1 MYIHL
6 GDDFVVPSKDVIFI
20 MDYPSSKTS
29 DIVSEFLEKQKEK
42 VIQLSEGD
50 AKSIVV
56 TEKHIYFSPL
66 SSSTLKKRA
75 HIAFDIDSTRKIS
88 IMAP

>member
-6 GDDFVVPSKDVIFI
+6 GDDFVVPSKDVIMI
-20 MDYPSSKTS
+20 MDTASSKTS
-29 DIVSEFLEKQKEK
+29 DIVPEFLDKQKEK
-42 VIQLSEGD
+42 VVRLSEGE

-66 SSSTLKKRA
+66 AAGTLKKRA
-75 HIAFDIDSTRKIS
+75 HIAFDIDSIRKTNL
-88 IMAP
+88 MAP